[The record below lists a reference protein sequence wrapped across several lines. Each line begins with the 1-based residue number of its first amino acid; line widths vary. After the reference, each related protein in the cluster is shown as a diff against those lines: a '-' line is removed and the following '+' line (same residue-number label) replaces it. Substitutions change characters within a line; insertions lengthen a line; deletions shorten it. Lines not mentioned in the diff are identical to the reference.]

1 MSLTGEIRE
10 AMSLWLEFDSES
22 DIKAEIERFS
32 ICRAALDDFLAL
44 KISLENYLEVLADQ
58 QVNVDEYRQTA
69 DENLGL
75 ILPTWR

>member
-1 MSLTGEIRE
+1 MSLVGEIRD

-44 KISLENYLEVLADQ
+44 KISLDDYLEVLADQ
-58 QVNVDEYRQTA
+58 QVNVDEYQETA

-75 ILPTWR
+75 ILPA